1 MSNHETQKS
10 TPPPTPPTPP
20 ETVKPWFEFGNATP
34 TPQCM
39 AAPQSAVPT
48 FDGRTLSL
56 MFGELRVLLDETM
69 DELAKVTTCC
79 VELPVKVLGDAA
91 FRGYAVDVRG
101 SCMKDAGTRGAV
113 VVQIGGTG
121 HTHAVAVEEVVDGGW
136 MARLFVFDE
145 RGSGNSEPPPPPLL
159 PLAVNVM
166 VSAQRRSRTARIEL
180 TVDTM
185 DIVAVAS

>member
-10 TPPPTPPTPP
+10 TNPPTPPANA
-20 ETVKPWFEFGNATP
+20 EPWFEFAQATA
-34 TPQCM
+34 TPQC
-39 AAPQSAVPT
+39 AATLKREGQNLNGRLAT
-48 FDGRTLSL
+48 LAFD
-56 MFGELRVLLDETM
+56 ELRVLLDETRE
-69 DELAKVTTCC
+69 ELSVATTFCG
-79 VELPVKVLGDAA
+79 ELPVKVLGDAA

-101 SCMKDAGTRGAV
+101 SCSKAAGTRGAV

-121 HTHAVAVEEVVDGGW
+121 YTHAVAVEEVVDGGW

-166 VSAQRRSRTARIEL
+166 VSAQRRSRTERIEL

-185 DIVAVAS
+185 DIVAVAG